1 MARTHVDSDQQ
12 YEASRPARWWV
23 VELTAVALVLLAG
36 APLLLGRSYYLD
48 DAQHLFLPLA
58 ASMQHAIADGEPLWW
73 SPDLF
78 AGYCT
83 VGAAQNGWFYPVN
96 QLLLRLCPLVLAFR
110 LCYLIHLW
118 LLARGVLGFSL
129 TLGGSLK
136 SAAVAAAVATLGG
149 AVAAHTIHLNI
160 LVAMGWTG
168 PILWLAALAL
178 RPGPQPLSVML
189 LGGAIGLSL
198 LQGQPQYVWFAGIAV
213 GCLALT
219 ARDADVSLWTAAL
232 RLLLAAAMGVAL
244 AAAQVLPVV
253 EYASRYPRPHP
264 GGSFS
269 FLTAGSMQPRD
280 WLRLLQPDLFG
291 TPLRGTFPD
300 GAYLYWETRGFFGT
314 AFLVLGLAGA
324 LRGRRTSATRLG
336 TALAVVGLFL
346 MAGRTNP
353 VYRLLIHVPLFST
366 FRVPGRFGWL
376 LQLGVALLAG
386 QCVQALE
393 QGDSRSRRGWV
404 SAVVVGVACL
414 STFAVAAG
422 SGRLAVFLSSPGTWL
437 MVVGLAAASSALLLG
452 ESRPRRAA
460 LNVTLAVGVLELVV
474 SWHSFARTVPGEVLT
489 RQPAAAATILASD
502 NRRLLALE
510 LPRTLQTPRSVAERL
525 EENVGTLW
533 GLSYFGGQE
542 PLQPTTSLGALQQ
555 LADAHAAGQRE
566 LFDFLCDRF
575 SIRWIATT
583 AALDH
588 SSFRLAQTSAGRR
601 LYENT
606 DARPLAYAVPM
617 SFVRE
622 GGVWTTSDSLASILR
637 VEVLERHRHL
647 WRLRASFDQ
656 PVAVVLSQSLYPG
669 WTVTVDGQSAPLMGA
684 ESLFM
689 SVALPPGQ
697 HVIEFRFDN
706 VAIYLGKSLSL
717 IAFCGWLVALAF
729 VTVRRRHT

>member
-1 MARTHVDSDQQ
+1 VDSDQQ
-12 YEASRPARWWV
+12 HEAPRPVPWWA
-23 VELTAVALVLLAG
+23 VELTAVGLVLLAA
-36 APLLLGRSYYLD
+36 APLLFGRSYYLD

-78 AGYCT
+78 AGYCA
-83 VGAAQNGWFYPVN
+83 VGAAQSGWFYPVN

-110 LCYLIHLW
+110 LCYLVHLW
-118 LLARGVLGFSL
+118 LLARGMLGFAL
-129 TLGGSLK
+129 TLGGSLR
-136 SAAVAAAVATLGG
+136 SAAVTAAVATLGG

-178 RPGPQPLSVML
+178 RPGPQHLSVTL

-198 LQGQPQYVWFAGIAV
+198 LQGQPQYVWFAAIAV

-219 ARDADVSLWTAAL
+219 ARDADVPLGTAAL
-232 RLLLAAAMGVAL
+232 RLLLAASMGAAL
-244 AAAQVLPVV
+244 AAAQVLPVA

-269 FLTAGSMQPRD
+269 FLTDGSMQPRD

-291 TPLRGTFPD
+291 TPYTGTFPD
-300 GAYLYWETRGFFGT
+300 GTYLYWETRGFFGT

-324 LRGRRTSATRLG
+324 LGSRRTPATRLG
-336 TALAVVGLFL
+336 IALAVVGLFL

-353 VYRLLIHVPLFST
+353 VYRLLTLVPPFNT
-366 FRVPGRFGWL
+366 FRVPGRFVWL

-386 QCVQALE
+386 QCVQAFE
-393 QGDSRSRRGWV
+393 QGDPRSRRGWV
-404 SAVVVGVACL
+404 SAAAVGAACL
-414 STFAVAAG
+414 ATFAVAAA
-422 SGRLAVFLSSPGTWL
+422 SGRLAGFLSLPGTWL
-437 MVVGLAAASSALLLG
+437 MVVGLASSSSALLLG

-474 SWHSFARTVPGEVLT
+474 SWHSFARTVPQEVLT
-489 RQPAAAATILASD
+489 RQPAAAKVILGGD
-502 NRRLLALE
+502 NRRVLALG
-510 LPRTLQTPRSVAERL
+510 LTRTFQDPKAVAERL
-525 EENVGTLW
+525 EENVGAIY

-542 PLQPTTSLGALQQ
+542 PLPPTTSLGALRQ
-555 LADAHAAGQRE
+555 LADAHVAGQRE

-575 SIRWIATT
+575 SIRWITTT

-588 SSFRLAQTSAGRR
+588 SSFRLAHKSAGGR

-606 DARPLAYAVPM
+606 DARPLAYAVPA
-617 SFVRE
+617 SVVRE
-622 GGVWTTSDSLASILR
+622 DGVWTSPDSEAPVLR
-637 VEVLERHRHL
+637 VEVLKRHRHL
-647 WRLRASFDQ
+647 WRLRANFDQ
-656 PVAVVLSQSLYPG
+656 PMAVVLSQSLYPG
-669 WTVTVDGQSAPLMGA
+669 WAVTVDGRSARLMGA

-689 SVALPPGQ
+689 SVPVPPGQ

-717 IAFCGWLVALAF
+717 IAFCGWLAALVF
-729 VTVRRRHT
+729 VTMRRRHT

>member
-58 ASMQHAIADGEPLWW
+58 ASMQRAIADGEPLWW

-83 VGAAQNGWFYPVN
+83 VGAAQSGWFYPVN
-96 QLLLRLCPLVLAFR
+96 QLLLRLCPLVLAFG
-110 LCYLIHLW
+110 LSYLIHLW
-118 LLARGVLGFSL
+118 LLARGMLGFSL

-136 SAAVAAAVATLGG
+136 SAAVTAAVATLGG
-149 AVAAHTIHLNI
+149 AVAAHTVHLNI

-178 RPGPQPLSVML
+178 RPGRQHLSVML

-213 GCLALT
+213 GCVALT
-219 ARDADVSLWTAAL
+219 ARGGDVSLWTAAL

-244 AAAQVLPVV
+244 AAAQVLPVA
-253 EYASRYPRPHP
+253 EYARLYPRPHP

-269 FLTAGSMQPRD
+269 FLTAGSMEPRD

-291 TPLRGTFPD
+291 TPYTGTFPD
-300 GAYLYWETRGFFGT
+300 GNYLYWETRGFFGT

-324 LRGRRTSATRLG
+324 LGSRRAPATRLG
-336 TALAVVGLFL
+336 IALALAGLFL

-353 VYRLLIHVPLFST
+353 MYRLLVHVPPLNT
-366 FRVPGRFGWL
+366 FRVPGRFVWL

-386 QCVQALE
+386 QCVEALG
-393 QGDSRSRRGWV
+393 QGDSRSRRGWAGPAAV
-404 SAVVVGVACL
+404 GAAFLATVVVAGV
-414 STFAVAAG
+414 
-422 SGRLAVFLSSPGTWL
+422 SGRLADYLRLPGTWL
-437 MVVGLAAASSALLLG
+437 MLPGLAAASCALLLG
-452 ESRPRRAA
+452 DPARRRVA
-460 LNVTLAVGVLELVV
+460 LNVALGMGLLELLV
-474 SWHSFARTVPGEVLT
+474 SWHSYARTVPQEVLT
-489 RQPAAAATILASD
+489 RQPATAKLILSSD
-502 NRRLLALE
+502 NNRLLALGVA
-510 LPRTLQTPRSVAERL
+510 RTFQDPSAAAQRL
-525 EENVGTLW
+525 EENVGAIW

-542 PLQPTTSLGALQQ
+542 PLPPTPSLGALQQ
-555 LADAHAAGQRE
+555 LSNANAGGDWE
-566 LFDFLCDRF
+566 LFDFLCDRY
-575 SIRWIATT
+575 SIRWVTSGAELNC
-583 AALDH
+583 A
-588 SSFRLAQTSAGRR
+588 SFRLVQERAGAL

-606 DARPLAYAVPM
+606 DARPLAYAVPA
-617 SFVRE
+617 SGIRE
-622 GGVWTTSDSLASILR
+622 DGEWTTPNSHALVFP
-637 VEVLERHRHL
+637 VEVLERHRHF
-647 WRLRASFDQ
+647 WRLRADFDQ

-669 WTVTVDGQSAPLMGA
+669 WTATVDGQSAPLMGA

-689 SVALPPGQ
+689 SVAVPPGQ
-697 HVIEFRFDN
+697 HVVEFRFDN

-717 IAFCGWLVALAF
+717 AFLCAWLVGLAS
-729 VTVRRRHT
+729 VAVRRRHA